1 MNTLAPP
8 QVSVVMPMRN
18 AQAYVQAAVDSVLQ
32 EHGVPLELVVVD
44 DGSTDGSRELVQA
57 VADARVRL
65 IDGPRRGIAACMN
78 AGFAAARGELVM
90 RCDADDLYPEGR
102 IASQAAWLAS
112 RPAHVAVCGPFS
124 SIDARGQLVARL
136 WRDDLQAADDIAGEL
151 RAGTTR
157 THLCCYA
164 MRRAALVDAGLAFR
178 EFFETAEDVDFA
190 LRLGHLGPVGF
201 IARGSYLYRLHEASV
216 THSQR
221 EVRRVFFENAARE
234 FAQQRAERGSDAL
247 MDGQPPAPPEGDGSR
262 PSAAARQ
269 IQGMLIGGAWRALA
283 RGQRREAM
291 RTAWRAVA
299 TRPQVPA
306 PWLHLLKIAV
316 RSVVP
321 R

>member
-1 MNTLAPP
+1 MSAPP
-8 QVSVVMPMRN
+8 RVSVVMPMRD
-18 AQAYVQAAVDSVLQ
+18 ARAYVRAAVESVLH
-32 EHGVPLELVVVD
+32 ERGVSLELVIVD
-44 DGSTDGSRELVQA
+44 DGSTDGSRAVVQA
-57 VADARVRL
+57 VADARVRV

-78 AGFAAARGELVM
+78 AGLAAARGELVM

-102 IASQAAWLAS
+102 IASQAAWLAA
-112 RPAHVAVCGPFS
+112 RPGHVAVCGPFS

-136 WRDDLQAADDIAGEL
+136 WHDDLRDADDIAPEL

-164 MRRAALVDAGLAFR
+164 MRRAALADSGLAFR

-190 LRLGHLGPVGF
+190 LRLGALGPVGF
-201 IARGSYLYRLHEASV
+201 IARNSYLYRLHETSV

-221 EVRRVFFENAARE
+221 EVRRVFFEDTARE
-234 FAQQRAERGSDAL
+234 FARQRAERGSDAL
-247 MDGQPPAPPEGDGSR
+247 MDGQPPAPPEGGSSR

-283 RGQRREAM
+283 RGQRREAV

-299 TRPQVPA
+299 ARPQVPA
-306 PWLHLLKIAV
+306 PWLNLLKIAV